1 MAVLKQPDLSGV
13 SDEVRKYVESLST
26 GYDEMIGQLEKATQ
40 VIEELTDEDEE
51 DDDEL
56 SDESDDDDD
65 DTDDDEDDDD
75 ERASS
80 DKKKSKVGKSDLDS
94 ILKAHPEVA
103 QAISKAQAAADAAT
117 KRAEQAEKIAK
128 KERDQRLEGEFI
140 AKAKTLDALGI
151 EHDPVAKALQ
161 EMAEKVTPETNE
173 TIWKTLHAANE
184 QARSGEIFKEI
195 GSSARG
201 GMKTGEAETDLTKA
215 ANALME
221 RNKDMTYTEA
231 ITKAVADD
239 PNLYHEYVEE
249 QRQARK

>member
-51 DDDEL
+51 
-56 SDESDDDDD
+56 
-65 DTDDDEDDDD
+65 DDD

-201 GMKTGEAETDLTKA
+201 MKTGEAETDLNKKA
-215 ANALME
+215 REIMD
-221 RNKDMTYTEA
+221 RNQDMSYTDA

-239 PNLYHEYVEE
+239 PSLYHEYVEE
-249 QRQARK
+249 QRQARR